1 MAIARDQVLAWIR
14 RETARRRL
22 EEDEM
27 RPVELPPPEAFSDEY
42 TPVEALLRLRPHAD
56 PDETG
61 PESRAVR
68 IVIGRRCCGWRT
80 RPTTREVYDALR
92 AGQAAGRG
100 APFHVGGPNLGRGTD
115 FPDPAGG
122 RAGGAP
128 GATKT
133 ATAAELRVSS
143 PGTPISHAENDDRRD

>member
-1 MAIARDQVLAWIR
+1 MATARDQVLAWIR

-22 EEDEM
+22 EEDGM

-92 AGQAAGRG
+92 AENPTARQLAVMTVVLNAATFSEMVLAHLEGAFTWRQLARAMHLHRCSPPRRARQLAFFARRG
-100 APFHVGGPNLGRGTD
+100 EP
-115 FPDPAGG
+115 
-122 RAGGAP
+122 
-128 GATKT
+128 
-133 ATAAELRVSS
+133 
-143 PGTPISHAENDDRRD
+143 